1 MADLDIVLNR
11 VSPVPLYHQLSGQ
24 LEEAI
29 RTGVLPKG
37 GFLDNELE
45 LAERWQVSRPT
56 VRRAIQSL
64 VDHGL
69 LVRRRGVGTQVVSD
83 QVRRPFKLSSLFDDL
98 AESGRQPVTNVLTL
112 ERRRATERAATA
124 LGVPTGTEVVFI
136 ERCRAA
142 GTQRIAVL
150 RNWIIVDAAGHITP
164 DQLAANGLYALIR
177 ERGVRPHS
185 AMQTLG
191 AVAANA
197 VDAAILGVSVGAPLL
212 TMQRAMQ
219 DDTGRAIELGD
230 HVYDAAHYSVELSV
244 VEP

>member
-1 MADLDIVLNR
+1 MADLDIILSR

-24 LEEAI
+24 LEDAI

-37 GFLDNELE
+37 SFLDNELD
-45 LAERWQVSRPT
+45 LADRWQVSRPT

-83 QVRRPFKLSSLFDDL
+83 QVRRPFKLSSLYDDL
-98 AESGRQPVTNVLTL
+98 TDSGRTPVTTVLTL
-112 ERRRATERAATA
+112 ERRLAPDRVADA
-124 LGVPTGTEVVFI
+124 LGIPVGTEMVFI

-142 GTQRIAVL
+142 GPQRIAVL

-164 DQLAANGLYALIR
+164 EQLAENGLYALIR

-185 AMQTLG
+185 AKQTLG
-191 AVAANA
+191 ATAANA
-197 VDAAILGVSVGAPLL
+197 VDAAILGISVGAPLL
-212 TMQRAMQ
+212 TMQRAMH